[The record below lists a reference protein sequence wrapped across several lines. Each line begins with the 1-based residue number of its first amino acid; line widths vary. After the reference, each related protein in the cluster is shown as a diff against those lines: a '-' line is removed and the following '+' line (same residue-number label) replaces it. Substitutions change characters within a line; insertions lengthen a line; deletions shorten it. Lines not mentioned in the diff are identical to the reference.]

1 MEGGAGPGERVN
13 TQPSQRGENM
23 FRLFVVLW
31 TVLVLAA
38 AVPALAAETHVAQAA
53 QAVVNVNTADA
64 VQLEALPGI
73 GGVTAERIVAY
84 RNEKGPFASIDDLV
98 KVKGV
103 GSKTLEKIRG
113 RIVLN

>member
-1 MEGGAGPGERVN
+1 
-13 TQPSQRGENM
+13 M

-38 AVPALAAETHVAQAA
+38 AVPALAAETHLAQAA
-53 QAVVNVNTADA
+53 QAVVNINTANA

-73 GGVTAERIVAY
+73 GEVTAERIVTY
-84 RNEKGPFASIDDLV
+84 RNENGNFASVDDLA
-98 KVKGV
+98 KVKGI

-113 RIVLN
+113 QLVLH

>member
-1 MEGGAGPGERVN
+1 
-13 TQPSQRGENM
+13 M

-53 QAVVNVNTADA
+53 QAVVNINTANA

-84 RNEKGPFASIDDLV
+84 RNEKGPSPASTIWSRS
-98 KVKGV
+98 KGSAARPWKRSV
-103 GSKTLEKIRG
+103 AGSC
-113 RIVLN
+113 